1 MGPARLRRYSRP
13 ALNES
18 LKTSDIVRAAVVLG
32 HAYLED
38 FLRTMAAAILP
49 NKGDDCLNQIPF
61 TTDRL
66 MSSWSLV
73 GPREILAGQKWWR
86 KRQQRT
92 SAPRPKL
99 RMTRAVPC
107 SLVTNHVQPHSM
119 AKRESRR
126 TLPDAAETSEQ
137 RAIFDAQKELDHYFA
152 NS

>member
-107 SLVTNHVQPHSM
+107 SLVTNHVLPHSM
-119 AKRESRR
+119 AKI
-126 TLPDAAETSEQ
+126 A
-137 RAIFDAQKELDHYFA
+137 F
-152 NS
+152 